1 METDSDV
8 WVYRS
13 FGCAQDD
20 SVEDEIAGLAGNDV
34 GGGNEVGRWRSDD
47 SGKDWL

>member
-34 GGGNEVGRWRSDD
+34 EGAMRWEAGGQDD
-47 SGKDWL
+47 SGKDW